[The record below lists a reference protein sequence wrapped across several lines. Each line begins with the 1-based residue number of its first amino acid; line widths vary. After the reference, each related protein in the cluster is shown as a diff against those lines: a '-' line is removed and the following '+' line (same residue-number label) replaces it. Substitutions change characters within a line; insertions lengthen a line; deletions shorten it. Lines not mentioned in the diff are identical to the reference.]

1 MAGHESVRTVD
12 GDCDAF
18 GQDEAI
24 GANESWDSG
33 ERVQFEI
40 FGVDIWGTGLDEF
53 NVEVVLLR
61 NH

>member
-1 MAGHESVRTVD
+1 MAGYESRRTVD

-24 GANESWDSG
+24 GAYESWDSG
-33 ERVQFEI
+33 KGVQFEI
-40 FGVDIWGTGLDEF
+40 FGVDIGRTSLDEF